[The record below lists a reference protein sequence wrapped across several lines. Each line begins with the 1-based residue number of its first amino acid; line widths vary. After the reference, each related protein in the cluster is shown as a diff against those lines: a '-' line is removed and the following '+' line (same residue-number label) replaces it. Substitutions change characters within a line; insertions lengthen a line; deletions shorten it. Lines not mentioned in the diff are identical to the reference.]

1 MRLNKLLN
9 NSILYLLSRNL
20 KKHFFYSIVILLIVS
35 PLMGCGVYSFTG
47 TTLSPDIKNISVAN
61 FINNAGGG
69 PANLSQLLTE
79 KVKEYYQQNSTLK
92 ITDPDASADLQ
103 LEGTIVG
110 YDVTPIAPT
119 APTAG
124 QQTQLASLNRLTI
137 RVQVRFTNTKNEEE
151 NFDTPFSFYADF
163 PQERT
168 LTQVENE
175 LINTIF
181 DQIVF
186 DIFNKSV
193 ANW

>member
-1 MRLNKLLN
+1 MRLNKF
-9 NSILYLLSRNL
+9 L
-20 KKHFFYSIVILLIVS
+20 KDIISTQVATRFKKSFFSSVTICLVATQ
-35 PLMGCGVYSFTG
+35 LMSCGIYSFTG

-69 PANLSQLLTE
+69 PANISQQLTE

-92 ITDPDASADLQ
+92 IADPDANADLQ

-137 RVQVRFTNTKNEEE
+137 RVQVRFTNTKNEQE
-151 NFDTPFSFYADF
+151 NFDAPFSFYADF

-175 LINTIF
+175 LVNTIF